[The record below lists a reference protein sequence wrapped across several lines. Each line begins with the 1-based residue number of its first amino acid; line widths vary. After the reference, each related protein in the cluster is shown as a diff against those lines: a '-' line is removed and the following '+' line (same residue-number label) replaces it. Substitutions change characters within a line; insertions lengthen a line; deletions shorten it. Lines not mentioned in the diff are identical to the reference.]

1 MSLSAARPLVSVYN
15 DKSEEIK
22 GESIALPMV
31 FKAPIRPD
39 VVNFVHQQMSKNRRQ
54 PYCVSKEAGHQTS
67 AESWG
72 TGRAVARI
80 PRVRGGGTHRSGQ
93 GAFGN
98 MCRGGRMFAPTKPWR
113 RWHRKINVNQR
124 RYALA
129 SAVAASGVPALV
141 MSKGHMVNEIPEL
154 PLVVNDKVQEL
165 TKTKQA
171 VIFLRRIRAWT
182 DIQKVYK
189 SQRFRAGKGKMRNR
203 RRIQRKGPLI
213 VYHQDQ
219 GLRRAFRNIPGI
231 ELCSVDRLNLLK
243 LAPGGHVGRFV
254 IWTQSAFAKLDKLF
268 GSWKSSAQ
276 LKKGYNLPQPKMAN
290 TDLARLLKAE
300 EIRKVLR
307 APRKNIVRRVR
318 RLNPLV
324 NARAMLRLNPYAA
337 VLKRQA
343 ILANEKRK
351 NEREIVLAKRRGIT
365 LPDDHPAIRSA
376 KLQKYRREAIL
387 KSKAGKPKKAKTT
400 KAAPAK
406 TAAPAKAKAA
416 TAKPAPKK

>member
-1 MSLSAARPLVSVYN
+1 MALSTVRPLVGVY
-15 DKSEEIK
+15 DEKSEEVK
-22 GESIALPMV
+22 GSTIALPAV

-39 VVNFVHQQMSKNRRQ
+39 IVNFVHQQVSMNHRQ
-54 PYCVSKEAGHQTS
+54 PYSVSDKAGHQTS

-113 RWHRKINVNQR
+113 RWHRRVNVNQR

-141 MSKGHMVNEIPEL
+141 LSKGHVIEQIPEL
-154 PLVVNDKVQEL
+154 PLVVSDKVQEFN
-165 TKTKQA
+165 KTKQA
-171 VIFLRRIRAWT
+171 VQFLRRIKAWA

-203 RRIQRKGPLI
+203 RRIQRKGPLV

-231 ELCSVDRLNLLK
+231 DLISIDKLNLLK

-254 IWTQSAFAKLDKLF
+254 IWTQSAFQKLDKVF
-268 GSWKSSAQ
+268 GSWKTASTE
-276 LKKGYNLPQPKMAN
+276 KKGYNLPQTKMSN
-290 TDLARLLKAE
+290 TDLSRLLKAD
-300 EIRKVLR
+300 EIKAVLR
-307 APRKNIVRRVR
+307 PAQKKIVRRVSK
-318 RLNPLV
+318 LNPLS
-324 NARAMLRLNPYAA
+324 NAKALVRLNPYAA
-337 VLKRQA
+337 VLKKKA
-343 ILANEKRK
+343 ILIKTKRNTARDQQLVK
-351 NEREIVLAKRRGIT
+351 SRG
-365 LPDDHPAIRSA
+365 
-376 KLQKYRREAIL
+376 L
-387 KSKAGKPKKAKTT
+387 KTAKTPAV
-400 KAAPAK
+400 KASK
-406 TAAPAKAKAA
+406 
-416 TAKPAPKK
+416 